1 MKWTGVGASERGIDL
16 SSGESIVEIDPRYFR
31 PAEVET
37 LLGDP
42 SEAEQVLFNLN
53 ITIQWVHMVA
63 GDVRRWSE
71 CLPALFEHGS
81 VELEFVQA
89 LAEEPFKEIDVRCPA
104 YAEYSA
110 SSEHIHMYSF
120 ALHPHDMQP
129 SGHFTFRNIKRPS
142 LSIQLKEKRKDV
154 VIKCFIVGY
163 RWITFSH
170 GQAQVLFI

>member
-1 MKWTGVGASERGIDL
+1 
-16 SSGESIVEIDPRYFR
+16 
-31 PAEVET
+31 
-37 LLGDP
+37 
-42 SEAEQVLFNLN
+42 
-53 ITIQWVHMVA
+53 MVA

-120 ALHPHDMQP
+120 ALHPHDVQP

-142 LSIQLKEKRKDV
+142 LSIQLKETEGCRD
-154 VIKCFIVGY
+154 
-163 RWITFSH
+163 
-170 GQAQVLFI
+170 QVLHCGLQMDHLLTRTSPGALHLRTSEYARYLFSMVPARTRKWCTGHDERVDDHVWHCFGCRCYKPEVYCGP